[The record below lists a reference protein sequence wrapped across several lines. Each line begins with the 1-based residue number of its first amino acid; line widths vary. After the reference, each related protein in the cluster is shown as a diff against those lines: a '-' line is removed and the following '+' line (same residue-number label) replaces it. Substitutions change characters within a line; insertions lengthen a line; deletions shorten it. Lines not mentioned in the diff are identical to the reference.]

1 MNIKSVTCDYQD
13 NKSDIC
19 KIRFEV
25 FVDEQNVSEE
35 LEIDGLDDEA
45 KHVLAYI
52 DDEPMWQEYESEG
65 WAPTGTSPSFE
76 QNELL
81 TQQINKL
88 IHPDAPGN
96 WWGDEAI
103 VYPAGGFNFHAMDRP
118 GQGPLSYEYHYK
130 NDDGVREYVPY
141 SNKSPMALFLDKVS
155 APFYKQLLSDSEKGY
170 IQDSIWSTPKFL
182 QGGKTRERDGT
193 RKFVGPNN

>member
-52 DDEPMWQEYESEG
+52 DDEPIGTGRILSDGHIGRVAVLKKYRGLGIGNSVMRELIK
-65 WAPTGTSPSFE
+65 WA
-76 QNELL
+76 
-81 TQQINKL
+81 QQNKL
-88 IHPDAPGN
+88 KKLWLSSQWHAHSFYIDLGFVCE
-96 WWGDEAI
+96 GDIYEEAGI
-103 VYPAGGFNFHAMDRP
+103 DHIKMYRT
-118 GQGPLSYEYHYK
+118 L
-130 NDDGVREYVPY
+130 
-141 SNKSPMALFLDKVS
+141 
-155 APFYKQLLSDSEKGY
+155 
-170 IQDSIWSTPKFL
+170 
-182 QGGKTRERDGT
+182 
-193 RKFVGPNN
+193 